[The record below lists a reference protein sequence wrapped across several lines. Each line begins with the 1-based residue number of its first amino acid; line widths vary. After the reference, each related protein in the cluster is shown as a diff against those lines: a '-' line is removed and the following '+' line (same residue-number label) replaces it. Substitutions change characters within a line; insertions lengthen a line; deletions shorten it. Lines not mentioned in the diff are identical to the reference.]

1 MSARRKPTVGD
12 TFFWPSDT
20 FFLPNFINT
29 DRLSVE
35 TIVAIS
41 GDTVT
46 LLGYYRHHDD
56 RVITKVT
63 VLSYEAV
70 AAWFTE
76 DDFTEDDLIYA
87 RVEQ

>member
-20 FFLPNFINT
+20 FFLPNSINT
-29 DRLSVE
+29 DRLSRLSVE

-76 DDFTEDDLIYA
+76 DDLIYA